1 MLMLIWLACG
11 DQKEAYQGPTGE
23 GIDIFCD
30 EFAEAGLVNELP
42 FNSASSGGL
51 EAQLII
57 EGDTPK
63 DLSIIGNATYTV
75 TNLEVGGGEQLDQAD
90 PLGVL
95 SKTLGAGQWEI
106 RVEGADECSNEV
118 TVDIE
123 AGVLLE
129 MCLALYCP
137 EI

>member
-1 MLMLIWLACG
+1 MLMLIWLACA
-11 DQKEAYQGPTGE
+11 DQKAAYQGPTGE

-30 EFAEAGLVNELP
+30 EFSEAGDTNELP
-42 FNSASSGGL
+42 FNSASSGRL

-57 EGDTPK
+57 EGDDPK
-63 DLSIIGNATYTV
+63 DRSIIGNATYM
-75 TNLEVGGGEQLDQAD
+75 LKPPQGGGESLNQAD
-90 PLGVL
+90 ALGFL

-137 EI
+137 ET